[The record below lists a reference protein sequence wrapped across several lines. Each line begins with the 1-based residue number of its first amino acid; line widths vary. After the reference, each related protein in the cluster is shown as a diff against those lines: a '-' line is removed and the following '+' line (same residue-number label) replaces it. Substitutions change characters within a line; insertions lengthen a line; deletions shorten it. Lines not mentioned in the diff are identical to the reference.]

1 MCQTKKEDIAMLTIG
16 AADRQSPIACNL
28 IRSNPCFVIKEE
40 TNLRILV
47 AEDERD
53 MNALL
58 CRTLARAG
66 YSVDG
71 CFDGLEAMDCL
82 AGAEY
87 DCLILDVMMPK
98 LDGHALVRK
107 IRAQGNAVPVIF
119 LTARDSI
126 QDRITGLDLGAD
138 DYLVK
143 PFDFDELLARI
154 RAVTRKY
161 GTQKT
166 SVLTLADLII
176 DTSGHTVTRGGTPIK
191 LSAKEYAILEYL
203 MKHQGTVVSR
213 TQLENHVW
221 NYDYEGG
228 SNVVDVYI
236 TYLRKKLDGGFDK
249 KLLHTVRGSGWVIRE
264 ET

>member
-1 MCQTKKEDIAMLTIG
+1 M
-16 AADRQSPIACNL
+16 
-28 IRSNPCFVIKEE
+28 
-40 TNLRILV
+40 RILV

-53 MNALL
+53 MNALV

-71 CFDGLEAMDCL
+71 CFDGAEAMDCL

-98 LDGHALVRK
+98 LDGHALVRR

-143 PFDFDELLARI
+143 PFDFDVLL
-154 RAVTRKY
+154 
-161 GTQKT
+161 
-166 SVLTLADLII
+166 
-176 DTSGHTVTRGGTPIK
+176 P
-191 LSAKEYAILEYL
+191 
-203 MKHQGTVVSR
+203 
-213 TQLENHVW
+213 ENTAPKRPA
-221 NYDYEGG
+221 Y
-228 SNVVDVYI
+228 
-236 TYLRKKLDGGFDK
+236 
-249 KLLHTVRGSGWVIRE
+249 
-264 ET
+264 